1 MIKLEGLDCEQINYR
16 ATAAHKE
23 LTKEG
28 KPNQNFGKS
37 YHMFN
42 LADGT
47 KFNSDS
53 DDFLAAYKDGSLFTV
68 TLKSTKEGLA
78 EVTVWKTRK
87 QIEALHS
94 NEEYKRKVRGKA
106 PVETV
111 ATVADLV
118 AGS

>member
-16 ATAAHKE
+16 TTAAHKE

-28 KPNQNFGKS
+28 KPNINFGKN

-68 TLKSTKEGLA
+68 TLKPTKEGLA
-78 EVTVWKTRK
+78 EVTVWKTRL

-94 NEEYKRKVRGKA
+94 NEEYKRKVRKPA
-106 PVETV
+106 AETV
-111 ATVADLV
+111 TVPLNTLV